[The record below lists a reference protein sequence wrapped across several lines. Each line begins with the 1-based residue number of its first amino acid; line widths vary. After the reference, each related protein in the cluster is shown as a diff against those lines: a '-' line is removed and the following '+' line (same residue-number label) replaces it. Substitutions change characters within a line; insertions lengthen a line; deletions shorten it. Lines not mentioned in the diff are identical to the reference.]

1 MLMGKDAG
9 ANSSRKPDIVTDAA
23 YHILTQEPKPT
34 GQFFI
39 DDEVLY
45 QAGVKDLDHYAVNP
59 ANKDKLLADFFVDD
73 ITPEEVERA
82 TKMYHGTR
90 PETKAAPA
98 PSSAPAGGSPSP
110 DVKIPKIL
118 NAIESSLSE
127 KVVKDTQVVF
137 QLVVTGEEVGKGYV
151 GKGSSAHRFVNLK
164 SGAGSCG
171 QGEPSV
177 KADATLT
184 MDSKHFFDMFSGKLK
199 PASAF
204 MTGKLK
210 INGNMQKALKLDKLM
225 GSLKAKL

>member
-137 QLVVTGEEVGKGYV
+137 QLVVTGEEVGKWYV
-151 GKGSSAHRFVNLK
+151 
-164 SGAGSCG
+164 
-171 QGEPSV
+171 
-177 KADATLT
+177 
-184 MDSKHFFDMFSGKLK
+184 
-199 PASAF
+199 
-204 MTGKLK
+204 
-210 INGNMQKALKLDKLM
+210 
-225 GSLKAKL
+225 